1 MRAVALLVAHE
12 LRTRW
17 RGWAVL
23 VLLVAVAGG
32 AVLAAAAGARRTS
45 SAYPRFLRASHA
57 SDLLI
62 APAGTGLNGYDLAL
76 ARLRDVSRIAP
87 VVGLNVEPAGPG
99 GRLNLAAVT
108 EAPLDGRFGR
118 ELDIPRILTGR
129 LPRQDRPGE
138 VAVTQLAAAS
148 LHVHVGSR
156 LPADALPGGNPPGSG
171 PAAVP
176 PRRLMLHVVGII
188 VTPSSADPLT
198 DSDRVPFIFAS
209 SALWRR
215 LGAGYRAFDGAE
227 LELRPGASAATVGA
241 EAQALARRFPRTQ
254 GQIMPSDEGAE
265 YAAAERSIHPDVV
278 ALAIFALVLLCTA
291 LLIVTQVA
299 SRLLLE
305 ASSGHRVLAALGM
318 TRGQLTAAG
327 LLEVAVAAAAGA
339 VLAAAVAV
347 AASPLMPVG
356 AARLA
361 EPSPGIAADWLVLT
375 AGPAAIAGLLVGC
388 ATWPAW
394 RLASAW
400 PAAAS
405 LTAAPLPRQP
415 RIARWL
421 SGADAPV
428 TVTEGVRRALQ
439 PGRGR
444 SAVPVRAALAGTVLP
459 VLAVAAAFT
468 FGTNLLALVHTPRLY
483 GQTWGAAVDLQFSFM
498 SPARARHLFGT
509 NPGVT
514 AWTFGDH
521 GVLGIN
527 GHLVPAIGLVRGHG
541 PLLSPVLLAGHAPRG
556 RHDIVLG
563 TSTMRR
569 LGLHTGQQVRVTV
582 GGHPMRD
589 RVVGR
594 AVFPNFGQGGYTP
607 TDLGQGAETT
617 AAVLRPAT
625 LAYGGASGYEF
636 VLLRFAGGPARK
648 AAVSRFRR
656 SMTGFCSGVQQSTC
670 VVIGQRPNGL
680 ANYAPIDGIPEVL
693 AALLAALGTG
703 VLAQVA
709 VVSARRRRREFAI
722 LKALGLL
729 RRQIREITAWQ
740 VTILAGLALLIG
752 LPLGVAAGRWSWQ
765 LFAAGLGVPAVARLP
780 VTLLLVMV
788 PAVLII
794 ANAVALWP
802 GRSAARVSPA
812 RALRAE

>member
-1 MRAVALLVAHE
+1 M
-12 LRTRW
+12 
-17 RGWAVL
+17 
-23 VLLVAVAGG
+23 
-32 AVLAAAAGARRTS
+32 
-45 SAYPRFLRASHA
+45 
-57 SDLLI
+57 
-62 APAGTGLNGYDLAL
+62 
-76 ARLRDVSRIAP
+76 
-87 VVGLNVEPAGPG
+87 
-99 GRLNLAAVT
+99 
-108 EAPLDGRFGR
+108 
-118 ELDIPRILTGR
+118 
-129 LPRQDRPGE
+129 
-138 VAVTQLAAAS
+138 
-148 LHVHVGSR
+148 
-156 LPADALPGGNPPGSG
+156 
-171 PAAVP
+171 
-176 PRRLMLHVVGII
+176 
-188 VTPSSADPLT
+188 
-198 DSDRVPFIFAS
+198 
-209 SALWRR
+209 
-215 LGAGYRAFDGAE
+215 
-227 LELRPGASAATVGA
+227 GA
-241 EAQALARRFPRTQ
+241 EAQALARRFPGTQ

-305 ASSGHRVLAALGM
+305 ASSGHRVLATLGM

-361 EPSPGIAADWLVLT
+361 EPSPGISTDWLVLT

-468 FGTNLLALVHTPRLY
+468 FGTNLLDLVHTPRLY

-527 GHLVPAIGLVRGHG
+527 GHLVPAIGLVGGQG

-582 GGHPMRD
+582 SGHPMRD

-607 TDLGQGAETT
+607 TDLGEGAETT

-625 LAYGGASGYEF
+625 LAYGGASGFEF
-636 VLLRFAGGPARK
+636 VLLRFADGPARK

-656 SMTGFCSGVQQSTC
+656 SMTGFCSDVQQSTC

-680 ANYAPIDGIPEVL
+680 TNYAPIDGIPELL
-693 AALLAALGTG
+693 AALLAVLGTG

-709 VVSARRRRREFAI
+709 VISARRRRREFAI

-729 RRQIREITAWQ
+729 RRQIREISAWQ

-752 LPLGVAAGRWSWQ
+752 LPLGLAAGRWSWQ
-765 LFAAGLGVPAVARLP
+765 LFGAGTR
-780 VTLLLVMV
+780 
-788 PAVLII
+788 
-794 ANAVALWP
+794 
-802 GRSAARVSPA
+802 RR
-812 RALRAE
+812 R

>member
-1 MRAVALLVAHE
+1 MRVVLLLVAHE

-23 VLLVAVAGG
+23 VLLVALAGG

-62 APAGTGLNGYDLAL
+62 APAGTGLDGYDLAL
-76 ARLRDVSRIAP
+76 ARLRGVSRIAP
-87 VVGLNVEPAGPG
+87 VVGLNVQPAGPG
-99 GRLNLAAVT
+99 GQLNLAAVT

-118 ELDIPRILTGR
+118 TVDIPRILTGR
-129 LPRQDRPGE
+129 LPRPDRPGE
-138 VAVTQLAAAS
+138 VAVSQLGAAR

-156 LPADALPGGNPPGSG
+156 MPAEALSGGSLPGTGSQ
-171 PAAVP
+171 AVP
-176 PRRLMLHVVGII
+176 PRRLTLHVVGIV
-188 VTPSSADPLT
+188 VTPSSADPVT
-198 DSDRVPFIFAS
+198 DSDQAPFILAS
-209 SALWRR
+209 TALWRR
-215 LGAGYRAFDGAE
+215 LGAGYRAFDGAG
-227 LELRPGASAATVGA
+227 LELRPGASAATVGG
-241 EAQALARRFPRTQ
+241 EAQALARRFPGTR

-265 YAAAERSIHPDVV
+265 YAAVERSIHPDAI
-278 ALAIFALVLLCTA
+278 ALAIFALVLACTA

-299 SRLLLE
+299 GRLLLQ
-305 ASSGHRVLAALGM
+305 ASSGYQVLAALGM
-318 TRGQLTAAG
+318 SRRQLTAAG
-327 LLEVAVAAAAGA
+327 LLEVAVAAASGA
-339 VLAAAVAV
+339 VLAAAAAV

-361 EPSPGIAADWLVLT
+361 EPSPGISTDWLVLT
-375 AGPAAIAGLLVGC
+375 AGPAAIAVLLVGC
-388 ATWPAW
+388 AIWPAW

-405 LTAAPLPRQP
+405 LTAAPLARQS
-415 RIARWL
+415 RITRWL
-421 SGADAPV
+421 TGAGAPV

-444 SAVPVRAALAGTVLP
+444 SAVPVRAALAGTILP
-459 VLAVAAAFT
+459 VLAVTAAFT

-483 GQTWGAAVDLQFSFM
+483 GQAWDAAVNLQFSFM
-498 SPARARHLFGT
+498 SPAQARHRFGT
-509 NPGVT
+509 DPGVT

-527 GHLVPAIGLVRGHG
+527 GHLVPAIGLVRGQG
-541 PLLSPVLLAGHAPRG
+541 PLLSPTLLAGHAPRS

-563 TSTMRR
+563 TATMRR
-569 LGLHTGQQVRVTV
+569 LGLHTGQQVRVTA

-594 AVFPNFGQGGYTP
+594 AVFPNFGQGGYAP
-607 TDLGQGAETT
+607 TDLGEGAETT

-625 LAYGGASGYEF
+625 LAYGGASGFEF
-636 VLLRFAGGPARK
+636 VLLRFAGGPARH
-648 AAVSRFRR
+648 AAVNRFRR
-656 SMTGFCSGVQQSTC
+656 SMIGFCSHIQQSTC
-670 VVIGQRPNGL
+670 VVIGQRPDGL
-680 ANYAPIDGIPEVL
+680 TSYAPIDGIPEVL

-703 VLAQVA
+703 VLGQVA
-709 VVSARRRRREFAI
+709 VISGRRRRHEFAI

-729 RRQIREITAWQ
+729 RRQIREISAWQ

-752 LPLGVAAGRWSWQ
+752 LPLGLAAGRWSWQ
-765 LFAAGLGVPAVARLP
+765 LFGAGLGVAAGARVP
-780 VTLLLVMV
+780 VTLVLVMV

-812 RALRAE
+812 RALRTE

>member
-1 MRAVALLVAHE
+1 VRVVLLLVAHE

-23 VLLVAVAGG
+23 VLLVALAGG
-32 AVLAAAAGARRTS
+32 AVLTAAAGARRTS

-57 SDLLI
+57 SGLLI

-76 ARLRDVSRIAP
+76 ARLRGVRRIGP
-87 VVGLNVEPAGPG
+87 VVGLNVEPVGPG

-156 LPADALPGGNPPGSG
+156 LPTEALSDGNLPGSG
-171 PAAVP
+171 PAARP
-176 PRRLMLHVVGII
+176 ARRLTLRVVGVI
-188 VTPSSADPLT
+188 VTPSSADPVT
-198 DSDRVPFIFAS
+198 DSDRAPFILAS
-209 SALWRR
+209 SALWHR

-227 LELRPGASAATVGA
+227 LELRPGASAAAVGG
-241 EAQALARRFPRTQ
+241 EAQALARRFPSTQ
-254 GQIMPSDEGAE
+254 GQIMPSDEGTE
-265 YAAAERSIHPDVV
+265 YAAVERSIHPDAV
-278 ALAIFALVLLCTA
+278 ALAIFALVLACTV
-291 LLIVTQVA
+291 LLIVTQA
-299 SRLLLE
+299 AGRLLLE

-327 LLEVAVAAAAGA
+327 LLEVAVATATGA

-361 EPSPGIAADWLVLT
+361 EPSPGISTDWLVLT
-375 AGPAAIAGLLVGC
+375 AGPVAIVGLLVGC
-388 ATWPAW
+388 AAWPAW

-400 PAAAS
+400 PTAPA
-405 LTAAPLPRQP
+405 TAAPLPRQP

-421 SGADAPV
+421 SEAGAPV
-428 TVTEGVRRALQ
+428 TVAEGVRRALQ

-444 SAVPVRAALAGTVLP
+444 SAVPVRAALAGTILP
-459 VLAVAAAFT
+459 VLAVTAAFT

-483 GQTWGAAVDLQFSFM
+483 GQSWDAAVDLQFSFI
-498 SPARARHLFGT
+498 SPAQARRLFGT

-527 GHLVPAIGLVRGHG
+527 GHLVPAIGLVRGRG
-541 PLLSPVLLAGHAPRG
+541 RLLSPVLLAGHAPLS

-582 GGHPMRD
+582 GGHPTRD

-607 TDLGQGAETT
+607 TDLGEGAETT
-617 AAVLRPAT
+617 GAVLRPAT
-625 LAYGGASGYEF
+625 LAYGGASGFEF
-636 VLLRFAGGPARK
+636 VLLRFAGGPARQ
-648 AAVSRFRR
+648 AAVNRFRR
-656 SMTGFCSGVQQSTC
+656 SMTGFCSDVEQSTC
-670 VVIGQRPNGL
+670 VVIGQQPNGL
-680 ANYAPIDGIPEVL
+680 TNYAPIDGIPEVL
-693 AALLAALGTG
+693 AALLAALGTA
-703 VLAQVA
+703 VLGQVA
-709 VVSARRRRREFAI
+709 VVSGRRRRHEFAV

-729 RRQIREITAWQ
+729 RRQIREISAWQ
-740 VTILAGLALLIG
+740 VSILAGLALLIG
-752 LPLGVAAGRWSWQ
+752 LPLGLAAGRWSWQ
-765 LFAAGLGVPAVARLP
+765 LFGTGLGVAADARVP

-812 RALRAE
+812 RALRTE

>member
-1 MRAVALLVAHE
+1 MRVVLLLVAHE

-23 VLLVAVAGG
+23 VLLVALAGG

-57 SDLLI
+57 SDLLV

-76 ARLRDVSRIAP
+76 ARLRGVSRIAP
-87 VVGLNVEPAGPG
+87 VVGLNVQPVGPG

-118 ELDIPRILTGR
+118 QLDIPRILTGR

-156 LPADALPGGNPPGSG
+156 LPAEALAGGNLPGSG
-171 PAAVP
+171 PAAAP
-176 PRRLMLHVVGII
+176 PRRLTLHVVGII
-188 VTPSSADPLT
+188 VTPSSADPVT
-198 DSDRVPFIFAS
+198 DSDRAPFILAS
-209 SALWRR
+209 PALWHR

-227 LELRPGASAATVGA
+227 LELRPGASAAAVGN
-241 EAQALARRFPRTQ
+241 EAQALGRRFPSTQ

-265 YAAAERSIHPDVV
+265 YAAVERSIHPDVV
-278 ALAIFALVLLCTA
+278 ALAIFALVLLGTV

-305 ASSGHRVLAALGM
+305 ASSGHRVLVALGM

-327 LLEVAVAAAAGA
+327 LLEVAMATAAGA
-339 VLAAAVAV
+339 ILAAAVAA

-361 EPSPGIAADWLVLT
+361 EPSPGISTDWLVLT
-375 AGPAAIAGLLVGC
+375 AGPVAIVGLLVGC
-388 ATWPAW
+388 AAWPAW
-394 RLASAW
+394 RLASPW
-400 PAAAS
+400 PAAAA
-405 LTAAPLPRQP
+405 LTAGPLPRQP
-415 RIARWL
+415 RIASWL
-421 SGADAPV
+421 SGAEVPV
-428 TVTEGVRRALQ
+428 PVTEGVRRALQ

-444 SAVPVRAALAGTVLP
+444 SAVPVRAALAGTILP
-459 VLAVAAAFT
+459 VLAVTAAFT

-483 GQTWGAAVDLQFSFM
+483 GQTWDAAVDLQFSFI
-498 SPARARHLFGT
+498 SPAQARHLFGT

-527 GHLVPAIGLVRGHG
+527 GHLVPAIGLVRGQG
-541 PLLSPVLLAGHAPRG
+541 PPLSPILLAGRGPRS

-569 LGLHTGQQVRVTV
+569 LGLHIGQQVRVTV

-607 TDLGQGAETT
+607 TDLGEGAETT

-625 LAYGGASGYEF
+625 LAYGGASGFEF
-636 VLLRFAGGPARK
+636 VLLRFADGPARQ
-648 AAVSRFRR
+648 AAVNRFRR
-656 SMTGFCSGVQQSTC
+656 SMIGFCSDIQQSTC

-680 ANYAPIDGIPEVL
+680 TNYASIDGIPEVL

-709 VVSARRRRREFAI
+709 VVSGRRRRHEFAI

-729 RRQIREITAWQ
+729 RRQVREITAWQ
-740 VTILAGLALLIG
+740 VSILAGLALLIG
-752 LPLGVAAGRWSWQ
+752 LPLGLAAGRWSWQ
-765 LFAAGLGVPAVARLP
+765 LFGAGLGVNAAARVP
-780 VTLLLVMV
+780 VTLVLVMV

-812 RALRAE
+812 RALRTE